1 MEKRKGGVCGLNGGA
16 TGVQSVGD
24 VLEVAVV

>member
-1 MEKRKGGVCGLNGGA
+1 MEKRRGGVCGLGG
-16 TGVQSVGD
+16 GVGGFQSVGG